1 MGAVITKQPNGKY
14 ARFSSVVDTF
24 TDWNLTKDELKELM
38 TRKFGAEDYDVT
50 HFEDFLAGK
59 HSYRPYDFYKVIQ
72 DMSLSNETLESARK
86 KLSEMG
92 FRGAENWQP
101 SVCWDD
107 DRKKQAK
114 WIIKEIS
121 KYMYRFGFDLIVKD
135 GDIYLKDKLFF
146 EEDGEVDD
154 TGFGEVKFV
163 FDDKNCEEPF
173 YGTDE
178 NLYSSKS

>member
-1 MGAVITKQPNGKY
+1 MGAFITKQPNGKY

-38 TRKFGAEDYDVT
+38 ARKFGAEDYDVT

-59 HSYRPYDFYKVIQ
+59 HSYRPYDFYRVIQ

-101 SVCWDD
+101 SACWDD
-107 DRKKQAK
+107 DRKEQAK
-114 WIIKEIS
+114 WIMKEIS

-163 FDDKNCEEPF
+163 FDDKNCREPF